1 MSGARNY
8 GGSAFPQVDS
18 QQIGAHGEY
27 QTEIGSYG
35 GMSLRMYLAAQVLSN
50 LYIRTTGEDLR
61 AIARVALDLADAVI
75 AEDAK

>member
-1 MSGARNY
+1 MKGGIVKGGA
-8 GGSAFPQVDS
+8 AFPSPGVAIDPTRQG
-18 QQIGAHGEY
+18 QQGDY
-27 QTEIGSYG
+27 K

>member
-1 MSGARNY
+1 MNAVRND

-18 QQIGAHGEY
+18 QQVGDRGEY
-27 QTEIGSYG
+27 RTEISSYG
-35 GMSLRMYLAAQVLSN
+35 GMTLRMYLAAQVLSN
-50 LYIRTTGEDLR
+50 LYIRVAGEDLR